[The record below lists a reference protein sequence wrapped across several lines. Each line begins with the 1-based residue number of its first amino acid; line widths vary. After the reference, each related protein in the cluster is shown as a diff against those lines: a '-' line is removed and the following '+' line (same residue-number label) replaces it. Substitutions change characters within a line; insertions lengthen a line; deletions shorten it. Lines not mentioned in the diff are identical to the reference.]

1 MYWSWHRSA
10 FAQVRYIDRNAVWL
24 NLAFLLPVAMI
35 PFVASVL
42 GEFPS
47 SSTALHLYGIVL
59 IAATLL
65 RVVLDWYLLRHP
77 GLLWQAP
84 SREARRLAALAAA
97 APLVIYGVAVLIA
110 GWLPNLSLLLFFLM
124 PLLYFG
130 LVAFLQTD
138 PRTRMA
144 AQDLT

>member
-1 MYWSWHRSA
+1 M
-10 FAQVRYIDRNAVWL
+10 
-24 NLAFLLPVAMI
+24 
-35 PFVASVL
+35 
-42 GEFPS
+42 
-47 SSTALHLYGIVL
+47 L

-65 RVVLDWYLLRHP
+65 RVVLDWYLRRHP

-110 GWLPNLSLLLFFLM
+110 AWLPNLSLLLYFSM

-144 AQDLT
+144 AQDLS